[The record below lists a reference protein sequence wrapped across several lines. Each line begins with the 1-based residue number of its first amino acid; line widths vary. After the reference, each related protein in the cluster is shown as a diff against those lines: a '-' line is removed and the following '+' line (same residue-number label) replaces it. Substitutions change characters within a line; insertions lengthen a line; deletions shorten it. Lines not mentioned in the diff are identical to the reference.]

1 MDFRPLNVCSELQL
15 QISTKNV
22 VKNVTLFT
30 LVLFSI
36 HKLTLVKS
44 NVRFINTACYSL
56 DIFLLT
62 PSMDFQ
68 PFNVCS
74 KLQYLV
80 NLLFCW
86 HDPYPVS
93 KTKTQQ
99 KFLWMH
105 GKRAIL
111 MSNKLPVYLVSYKK
125 QIPRS
130 RGLLLGMELTLWTFH
145 TNVSKLTHELDP
157 VYGKK
162 MKSLVVTFLARLF
175 PKNAIS
181 LALMSDFHASVLLMI
196 MNFVITLPTA
206 SKIHSYFDNVMTK
219 FIVNNRTDAWKT
231 DVSQLANK
239 LSTLIHWCIALHKL

>member
-1 MDFRPLNVCSELQL
+1 MQCNILLLNPAS
-15 QISTKNV
+15 S
-22 VKNVTLFT
+22 
-30 LVLFSI
+30 
-36 HKLTLVKS
+36 
-44 NVRFINTACYSL
+44 SL
-56 DIFLLT
+56 DVFLLT

-68 PFNVCS
+68 PLNVCS

-93 KTKTQQ
+93 KTKAQQ

-157 VYGKK
+157 VLQRNLWKK
-162 MKSLVVTFLARLF
+162 MKSLVVTFLAMVF

-181 LALMSDFHASVLLMI
+181 LALMSVFHASVLLLI
-196 MNFVITLPTA
+196 MNFVITLPIA
-206 SKIHSYFDNVMTK
+206 EDSQLLWKCYLHKIHC
-219 FIVNNRTDAWKT
+219 
-231 DVSQLANK
+231 Q
-239 LSTLIHWCIALHKL
+239 